1 MEIDQ
6 DLQKAEDADTAYMG
20 TFTSL
25 ANGEEPQVGL
35 KLTTSTSDD
44 REEFSKVFDE
54 VEPSSAPPVKQA
66 EPVKQAAPVKFG
78 DAFRK
83 ARMDGLKVFEWN
95 GKKYTTQMKGEV
107 ASRPRVARPAAQPM
121 ATSAPPILAPTEPK
135 RSAIKPLLNQALPSS
150 PPEKPS
156 PSRRGLSEQHIR
168 DRQDAYDQ
176 WQAAKSE
183 NRTWYGGRA
192 QPKPGMLE
200 REQQAEKRFSELLS
214 NPR

>member
-6 DLQKAEDADTAYMG
+6 DLKKAEDADTAYMG
-20 TFTSL
+20 TFNELT
-25 ANGEEPQVGL
+25 GGGGEPQAGL
-35 KLTTSTSDD
+35 KLTTELDKD
-44 REEFSKVFDE
+44 RAEF
-54 VEPSSAPPVKQA
+54 A
-66 EPVKQAAPVKFG
+66 
-78 DAFRK
+78 DAFNGMEPMPPAEATKPAAKKSFGATFREHLNK
-83 ARMDGLKVFEWN
+83 GDKVFEWN
-95 GKKYTTQMKGEV
+95 GKKYTTQLKGEV

-135 RSAIKPLLNQALPSS
+135 RSAIKPLLNQASPIGMPSS
-150 PPEKPS
+150 QTEKPS

-176 WQAAKSE
+176 WQSARSA
-183 NRTWYGGRA
+183 NHTWYGGRA